1 MIGRRAIIVA
11 MATVWRHDERVWEPL
26 YPGVTTMSLHR
37 HDDGGGAALFRMQ
50 AGAEIPLHDHAVG
63 EHTYVIEG
71 ELDFGT
77 TRLRAGDALWT
88 EPGERHTVR
97 ASSDALFL
105 GVAPP
110 KGIRG

>member
-1 MIGRRAIIVA
+1 
-11 MATVWRHDERVWEPL
+11 MATIWRHDEREWEPL

-50 AGAEIPLHDHAVG
+50 AGAQVPLHDHSVG

-71 ELDFGT
+71 DLEFGAH
-77 TRLRAGDALWT
+77 RLRAGDALWT
-88 EPGERHTVR
+88 EPGESHTVR
-97 ASSDALFL
+97 AITDALFL

-110 KGIRG
+110 KRRLP